1 MLALAS
7 LLVAGQLELETGE
20 LVVGRG
26 IYNETL
32 ALDASIGF
40 GVALGYYGRIF
51 SVAPAARY
59 VPEHALAGDDGG
71 SFTQLDLGFQ
81 LGIHTAVTPRVELL
95 GQLTPAYS
103 MLYDSPLDDA
113 RGLAIT
119 ILAGA
124 VYRVSKKLQVGGGVS
139 YQYGAQQTG
148 EGMSA
153 ATRLTS
159 LSLFVMSR

>member
-1 MLALAS
+1 VILALAS
-7 LLVAGQLELETGE
+7 VLVAGQLELDAGD

-32 ALDASIGF
+32 ALDASVGF
-40 GVALGYYGRIF
+40 GAALGYYGHIF
-51 SVAPAARY
+51 SIAIAPRY
-59 VPEHALAGDDGG
+59 IPSHALEGA
-71 SFTQLDLGFQ
+71 SFAQLDVGVQ
-81 LGIHTAVTPRVELL
+81 LGIHTAVKPRVELL
-95 GQLTPAYS
+95 AHVTPAYS

-124 VYRVSKKLQVGGGVS
+124 VYRVSQKLQVGAGVS
-139 YQYGAQQTG
+139 YQYGNQHTSDGAI
-148 EGMSA
+148 A

-159 LSLFVMSR
+159 LSVFVMSR